1 MQCSLYLVSCILYLQ
16 GNDLEIK
23 TEDQPIPDSMKQRT
37 NSVFLVSC
45 ILYLQG
51 NDLEIKTEDQPIPD
65 SMKQRSHAVFRI
77 TEVDN
82 DTKAKIL

>member
-1 MQCSLYLVSCILYLQ
+1 MFVNAISKVPCILYVQ

-37 NSVFLVSC
+37 
-45 ILYLQG
+45 
-51 NDLEIKTEDQPIPD
+51 
-65 SMKQRSHAVFRI
+65 HAVFRI

-82 DTKAKIL
+82 ETKAKIL